1 MFAINFL
8 QSHGLIETTT
18 LEYPGDFGSEPRWG
32 DRPMESCGEAMRLY
46 QRRIELWKNYE
57 TDEPEDEIIYII
69 EKYDV
74 NETPCDS
81 PKEIIYN
88 VSDAV
93 VSTIQALFKG
103 KKARKEVAHLHRK
116 DNCLKEATERVL
128 MRRANT
134 KALEN
139 RILELEKE
147 NAELKCVVPTK
158 TPGFLDKVKFEVEE
172 LLHIRQIHHLRKT
185 KLIPH

>member
-8 QSHGLIETTT
+8 QSYGLIETTT
-18 LEYPGDFGSEPRWG
+18 LEYPGDFGSDFGSEP
-32 DRPMESCGEAMRLY
+32 ERLY
-46 QRRIELWKNYE
+46 QRRIELWKKYE
-57 TDEPEDEIIYII
+57 TDEPKDELIYII
-69 EKYDV
+69 EKND
-74 NETPCDS
+74 
-81 PKEIIYN
+81 

-93 VSTIQALFKG
+93 VSTFQALFKG
-103 KKARKEVAHLHRK
+103 KKARKDVAHLHRK
-116 DNCLKEATERVL
+116 DNFLKEAEERVQKS
-128 MRRANT
+128 RANT

-147 NAELKCVVPTK
+147 NAVLKCVDATK

-185 KLIPH
+185 N